1 DYHLAPGRRL
11 REAINRSWTEL
22 QGAWASFQAELA
34 KLPSGDRATSITRER
49 WLLPLF
55 GELGFGRL
63 PRATAIRIDSR
74 DYPISHIWGAV
85 PIHLLGADTELD
97 RRTKGVAGAAAAAP
111 HSLVQELLNR
121 SDDYLWAMVSN
132 GRRLRL
138 LRDNTSL
145 TRAAYVEFDL
155 EAMFD

>member
-1 DYHLAPGRRL
+1 MATRSPFTTITTEGGLLPADLLSLLTQQPDLLPGTTPGDYHLAPGRRL
-11 REAINRSWTEL
+11 REVINRSWTEL
-22 QGAWASFQAELA
+22 QGAWAAFQAELA
-34 KLPSGDRATSITRER
+34 KLPGGDRATSITRER

-63 PRATAIRIDSR
+63 PRATAIRIDGR

-111 HSLVQELLNR
+111 QNQGQELLKR
-121 SDDYLWAMVSN
+121 
-132 GRRLRL
+132 
-138 LRDNTSL
+138 
-145 TRAAYVEFDL
+145 
-155 EAMFD
+155 